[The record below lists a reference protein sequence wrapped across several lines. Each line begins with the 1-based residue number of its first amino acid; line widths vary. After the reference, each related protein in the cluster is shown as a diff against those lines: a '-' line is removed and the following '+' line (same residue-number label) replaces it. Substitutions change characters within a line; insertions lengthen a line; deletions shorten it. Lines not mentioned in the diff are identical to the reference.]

1 MAEKK
6 TVMLT
11 GASGNMGFAGFKELY
26 KKKDKFNTVLL
37 LRKSEKNEKK
47 FAPYMNDPSV
57 KIVWGDLTDYDSILE
72 AVTGSDYVLHVGGMV
87 SPTADWKP

>member
-26 KKKDKFNTVLL
+26 AMKDRFNI
-37 LRKSEKNEKK
+37 EK
-47 FAPYMNDPSV
+47 
-57 KIVWGDLTDYDSILE
+57 E
-72 AVTGSDYVLHVGGMV
+72 AAT
-87 SPTADWKP
+87 